1 MNSGTLHLMIVNY
14 LAHFYLAYPEPD
26 LMFGNYI
33 GDGVRGSNFKEFS
46 DAVARGIRFHRFIDT
61 YTDAHEEVLKAKKL
75 FYPSQ
80 SKFSGVV
87 VDVMFDYILAKSW
100 NEFSEYDLNDFAQEC
115 YNVIDDNRSALPVRS
130 ERFYQYMS
138 GQNILPKYATEDGIT
153 QVFRGMDSRT
163 KYASNMLTSMNDSR
177 SFRLELSGHF
187 NRFFPNLVDV
197 CEEWKS
203 EN

>member
-75 FYPSQ
+75 FYPSMGFSPFPSTGLRWYCALRSCPRSSPDSGLAPAGSSCALAIVVPTHFDGVIV
-80 SKFSGVV
+80 SKSH
-87 VDVMFDYILAKSW
+87 
-100 NEFSEYDLNDFAQEC
+100 
-115 YNVIDDNRSALPVRS
+115 
-130 ERFYQYMS
+130 
-138 GQNILPKYATEDGIT
+138 
-153 QVFRGMDSRT
+153 
-163 KYASNMLTSMNDSR
+163 
-177 SFRLELSGHF
+177 RL
-187 NRFFPNLVDV
+187 
-197 CEEWKS
+197 
-203 EN
+203 